1 LFASIRRGLPR
12 ILLLIAVG
20 VINLLLAHLPEL
32 AGITGGPLPILCP
45 LAFGAGLVFLCLAA
59 GDAAL
64 RVLQPQVDP
73 QAMAQRARTH
83 DSTAAAIVYLGRC
96 ILAAAVLILMATAP
110 RGAGAAQPPST
121 ATVAAARAA
130 GRAARALLA
139 RHAAGER
146 AWRAGGAGDVHHA
159 RAPQLLEPAR
169 RAAHERE
176 QGVGLG
182 QLTRAFRADGSTR
195 FDALSEL
202 VRAYPKRALRPHV
215 GQPLRSGAAAACALV
230 LKDRQGYRAITGAS
244 TPQDQLAMAFAA
256 YNGGPG
262 GLASDRRM
270 CAATTACDKPAMVR
284 ERGAH
289 QPEGEGGR
297 ARLRQELLRG
307 ESRVRAQHPGGAAR
321 ALREP
326 GRVRRP

>member
-1 LFASIRRGLPR
+1 LFSSLRRGLPR
-12 ILLLIAVG
+12 ILLLIALG
-20 VINLLLAHLPEL
+20 VINLLVAHLPEL

-45 LAFGAGLVFLCLAA
+45 VAFGAGLVFLCLAA

-110 RGAGAAQPPST
+110 RGAGAAQPPSAAMSLLHVLQAQQRGFWPDMPLASALGAQVEQETCITLTHRSCWNPRAELRT
-121 ATVAAARAA
+121 A
-130 GRAARALLA
+130 
-139 RHAAGER
+139 
-146 AWRAGGAGDVHHA
+146 
-159 RAPQLLEPAR
+159 
-169 RAAHERE
+169 RE

-202 VRAYPKRALRPHV
+202 VRAYPKELAGLTWDNRFDPVLQLR
-215 GQPLRSGAAAACALV
+215 ALV

-244 TPQDQLAMAFAA
+244 TLQDQLAMAFAA

-270 CAATTACDKPAMVR
+270 CAATTACDSGRWFGNVERTSLKAKVAVPGYGKSFFEVNREYVR
-284 ERGAH
+284 NILVVR
-289 QPEGEGGR
+289 
-297 ARLRQELLRG
+297 
-307 ESRVRAQHPGGAAR
+307 RVRYATLDA
-321 ALREP
+321 
-326 GRVRRP
+326 